1 MPQLIRLFRK
11 RILTFPQRLLG
22 GCNRFRPTLDTPVLL
37 SLLNGSSQP
46 LFGLTNRL
54 IHHLLDLVTRLLH
67 GFCCRLVVKP
77 SFVPRRTRQ
86 VICDLLNIL
95 GDSLL
100 FLLRSSEPSFW
111 GLKCLLKPARIC
123 QLIRT
128 IIQLL
133 GLSDG
138 ILGIAVGKLGF
149 GIGCIEL
156 WGGLI
161 FQLFEIGLS
170 LAGTLIRHRLLLLAL
185 LQQTF
190 LVIQIRF
197 RIGARLLRAL
207 VFRSG
212 VRLRPGGFQFVLGLR
227 HPLLRLAHTFVGLLL
242 RLRRS
247 SRFVLQRSSLL
258 FDKILISFLRFVLS
272 RIS

>member
-207 VFRSG
+207 VFRSR

-247 SRFVLQRSSLL
+247 FRFVLQRSSLF